1 LTDLAPISFEALYQ
15 QQLAQMQ
22 QQPQPAAA
30 VN

>member
-1 LTDLAPISFEALYQ
+1 VHLAPISFEALYQ

-22 QQPQPAAA
+22 QPQPAAV